1 MTNGVFTLLAGL
13 LVLVWGGGTVVNDKW
28 LAWSRKS
35 IKLVALANVII
46 GAFLVYIAITL
57 ML

>member
-1 MTNGVFTLLAGL
+1 VTNGLFTLLAGL

-35 IKLVALANVII
+35 IKLVALASVII
-46 GAFLVYIAITL
+46 GAFLIYIAIVL
-57 ML
+57 M

>member
-1 MTNGVFTLLAGL
+1 MTNGLFTLLAGL

-35 IKLVALANVII
+35 IKLVALASVII
-46 GAFLVYIAITL
+46 GAFLIYIAIVL
-57 ML
+57 M